1 MFAHIV
7 KNQYIGKS
15 KLTFIKNGEV
25 LSPQTLFGDI
35 SLPII
40 KKTKYQP
47 DLVIIGSYH
56 KGIINLTPDILEK
69 INLVKLVV
77 TGIPKRVPLDKYKL
91 PFVIWESYY
100 EDNYHGYLF
109 QIIPD
114 DKPLEFIKYKL
125 KKN

>member
-1 MFAHIV
+1 MFTNIV

-15 KLTFIKNGEV
+15 KLTIVQNGNV
-25 LSPQTLFGDI
+25 ISPQTVMGDI
-35 SLPII
+35 SLPLI
-40 KKTKYQP
+40 KKNKYQP
-47 DLVIIGSYH
+47 DLVIMGSYH
-56 KGIINLTPDILEK
+56 KGVINLTPEGLEK

-77 TGIPKRVPLDKYKL
+77 TGIPKRVPLDNYKL

>member
-1 MFAHIV
+1 MFTNIV

-15 KLTFIKNGEV
+15 KLTIVQNGNV
-25 LSPQTLFGDI
+25 ISPQTVMGDI
-35 SLPII
+35 SLPLI
-40 KKTKYQP
+40 KKNKYQP
-47 DLVIIGSYH
+47 DLVIMGSYH
-56 KGIINLTPDILEK
+56 KGVINLTPEGLEK

-77 TGIPKRVPLDKYKL
+77 TGIPKRVPLDNYKL

-114 DKPLEFIKYKL
+114 DKPL
-125 KKN
+125 